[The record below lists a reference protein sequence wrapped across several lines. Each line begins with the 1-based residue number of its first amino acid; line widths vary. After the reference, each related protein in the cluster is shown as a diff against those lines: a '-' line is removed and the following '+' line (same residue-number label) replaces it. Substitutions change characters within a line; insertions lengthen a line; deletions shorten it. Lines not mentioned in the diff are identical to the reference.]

1 MPLRITNST
10 TDVASINRWA
20 EDVES
25 RLGATSKQS
34 NHAVTAVKQILA
46 TPSPAS
52 PITLNVPDIFTPVSQ
67 TSSSLFSVALAPENA
82 NTFLAGPSGTATDL
96 IDHAL
101 VTAVGSTTAVSIT
114 ATPKQPSDLAMALLC
129 TDSSNGGN
137 LIPDVSWTQPGVS
150 GANEQMFFKNVSGTS
165 PATLSGTIGSTSSN
179 WSAALALF
187 TANPGFTPA
196 LIHSATVFSGAFN
209 SWTNSG
215 IGFTPTAGNTLVAV
229 VMSGNTSFL
238 GGSAS
243 VVSFTDSQGDVF
255 VPLGSVINS
264 SGQGTEIIV
273 LAASKIVGGATT
285 FSGVLSRT
293 VSNGIVVVF
302 EITNLAPVSGLP
314 TFRPIVGKDLPN
326 PSPVSKGGVFSK
338 AAVTHNF
345 LTSVNLDGTIGQ
357 VQPAASDLSN
367 GTTGSGAVV
376 LAGSPTLTGTAALPI
391 VTLSGKITNYN
402 GIATVS
408 DGVPAEYATVDLT
421 AQTAAIGA
429 TTLYTT
435 SAIGAGVY
443 RISWV
448 AKVTT
453 AATTSSTLG
462 GAAGFQATYTDA
474 DDSVVVTPLAVP
486 NASATGNT
494 TQTQLSGTVIMNVK
508 ASTNIQYQF
517 GYTTSGTTSMAYNLH
532 IKLEAL

>member
-1 MPLRITNST
+1 
-10 TDVASINRWA
+10 
-20 EDVES
+20 
-25 RLGATSKQS
+25 
-34 NHAVTAVKQILA
+34 
-46 TPSPAS
+46 
-52 PITLNVPDIFTPVSQ
+52 
-67 TSSSLFSVALAPENA
+67 
-82 NTFLAGPSGTATDL
+82 
-96 IDHAL
+96 
-101 VTAVGSTTAVSIT
+101 
-114 ATPKQPSDLAMALLC
+114 
-129 TDSSNGGN
+129 
-137 LIPDVSWTQPGVS
+137 
-150 GANEQMFFKNVSGTS
+150 
-165 PATLSGTIGSTSSN
+165 
-179 WSAALALF
+179 
-187 TANPGFTPA
+187 
-196 LIHSATVFSGAFN
+196 
-209 SWTNSG
+209 
-215 IGFTPTAGNTLVAV
+215 
-229 VMSGNTSFL
+229 
-238 GGSAS
+238 
-243 VVSFTDSQGDVF
+243 
-255 VPLGSVINS
+255 
-264 SGQGTEIIV
+264 
-273 LAASKIVGGATT
+273 
-285 FSGVLSRT
+285 
-293 VSNGIVVVF
+293 
-302 EITNLAPVSGLP
+302 
-314 TFRPIVGKDLPN
+314 
-326 PSPVSKGGVFSK
+326 
-338 AAVTHNF
+338 
-345 LTSVNLDGTIGQ
+345 VNLDGTIGQ